1 MARVQERDREVVCT
15 EIVAG
20 NCVEVAVRKYFNCTL
35 NCGHVL
41 QTLDLLL
48 LDGTTNRRL
57 LSMQGKE
64 EAHFR
69 ESNKRKDNMKRKNN
83 VRILSRW
90 NKRRHL

>member
-1 MARVQERDREVVCT
+1 M
-15 EIVAG
+15 AG
-20 NCVEVAVRKYFNCTL
+20 NCVEVAIRKYFNCTL

-48 LDGTTNRRL
+48 LDRTTGRQL

-64 EAHFR
+64 KAFR
-69 ESNKRKDNMKRKNN
+69 ESNKRKDKMKRKNN

-90 NKRRHL
+90 NERRHL